1 MEVVRDSWTD
11 ARLTD
16 FAEHT
21 DVRFDAVDRRFD
33 DVDRRFDAVDRR
45 FDQMDADL
53 RALRIETKTEFVA
66 VRSEMNTRLERVEG
80 RIDDLHRT
88 MLQLGGGA
96 IATIV
101 VGFLGVIATQ
111 L

>member
-1 MEVVRDSWTD
+1 MEAVRESWTD

-16 FAEHT
+16 FVAHT
-21 DVRFDAVDRRFD
+21 DA
-33 DVDRRFDAVDRR
+33 RFDAVDRR
-45 FDQMDADL
+45 FDQVEADL

-66 VRSEMNTRLERVEG
+66 VRSEMNMRFERIEG

-101 VGFLGVIATQ
+101 AGFVGVIATQ